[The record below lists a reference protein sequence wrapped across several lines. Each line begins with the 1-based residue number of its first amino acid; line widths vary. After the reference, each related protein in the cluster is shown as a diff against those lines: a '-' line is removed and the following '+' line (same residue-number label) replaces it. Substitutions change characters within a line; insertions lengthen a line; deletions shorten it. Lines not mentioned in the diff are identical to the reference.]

1 VIKINFGLDLIG
13 RALDSTLHFN
23 RSPFYS
29 FFITSVTR
37 ANRNMLLKEPAPGLF
52 GFPLY
57 HYVFSILFYLLI
69 LHSTQIITNSR
80 ESDQQEEITI
90 ENLDKTYIVLN
101 ILLKKL
107 RAFQNI
113 HFQ

>member
-1 VIKINFGLDLIG
+1 
-13 RALDSTLHFN
+13 
-23 RSPFYS
+23 
-29 FFITSVTR
+29 
-37 ANRNMLLKEPAPGLF
+37 MLLKEPAPGLF

-90 ENLDKTYIVLN
+90 ENLDKTYIVQYSTKELHST
-101 ILLKKL
+101 KEL